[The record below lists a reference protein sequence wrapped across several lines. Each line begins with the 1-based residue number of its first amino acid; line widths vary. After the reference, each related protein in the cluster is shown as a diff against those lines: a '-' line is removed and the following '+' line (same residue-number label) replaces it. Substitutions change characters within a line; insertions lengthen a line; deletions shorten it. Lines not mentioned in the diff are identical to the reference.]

1 MIESTKNAQIKA
13 LSSLIKKSKIRD
25 EEGVYV
31 VEGRRMF
38 EEAPEAEIKK
48 IYVSAGFM
56 ERFGNEPSIKG
67 KLEKAEYEILSDSV
81 YEYVSDTRTPQ
92 GLMCIM
98 EQKEY
103 SLDRVMSG
111 DKPFLLLVE
120 DLQDPGNLGTMIRAG
135 EGAGITGLVMTANTV
150 DIYNPKTIRSTMGS
164 VFRVPFCYVGDMKTA
179 LDLAG
184 KKGITTYAAHL
195 KGEAPYDKEDYSEG
209 TAIIIGNE
217 GKGISPETSKAA
229 DKLVKIPMKGEVESL
244 NAAVAATVLMYEV
257 ARQRRY

>member
-1 MIESTKNAQIKA
+1 
-13 LSSLIKKSKIRD
+13 
-25 EEGVYV
+25 
-31 VEGRRMF
+31 
-38 EEAPEAEIKK
+38 
-48 IYVSAGFM
+48 
-56 ERFGNEPSIKG
+56 
-67 KLEKAEYEILSDSV
+67 
-81 YEYVSDTRTPQ
+81 
-92 GLMCIM
+92 
-98 EQKEY
+98 
-103 SLDRVMSG
+103 MSG
-111 DKPFLLLVE
+111 EKPFLLLVE

-179 LDLAG
+179 LVLAG

-195 KGEAPYDKEDYSEG
+195 KGEAPYDKEDYSG
-209 TAIIIGNE
+209 GAAIIIGNE
-217 GKGISPETSKAA
+217 GKGISFETAKAA